1 VIGDLNYFIKVTTG
15 VRISDKSTLL
25 LMFKDYLLNNEIAE
39 KNIIHINF
47 E

>member
-1 VIGDLNYFIKVTTG
+1 MIGDLNDFIKVTTC
-15 VRISDKSTLL
+15 VRKSGKSTLL

-39 KNIIHINF
+39 KNIIRINF